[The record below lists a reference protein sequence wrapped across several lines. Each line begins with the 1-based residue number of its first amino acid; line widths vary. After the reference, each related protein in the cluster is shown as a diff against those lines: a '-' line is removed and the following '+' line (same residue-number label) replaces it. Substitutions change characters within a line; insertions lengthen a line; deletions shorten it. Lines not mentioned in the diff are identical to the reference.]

1 MKNKKL
7 IIFLYGACIINNVY
21 AEEQNIIQKF
31 EALLGRTRLIYNLSD
46 KGAVLN
52 VKNPQSYPIL
62 VQSKIYN

>member
-31 EALLGRTRLIYNLSD
+31 EALLGRTRLIHYLHCHRHYIF
-46 KGAVLN
+46 L
-52 VKNPQSYPIL
+52 IEL
-62 VQSKIYN
+62 E